1 MRIKNPRSS
10 LIRVMAVFVIAC
22 LVPAC
27 ETPPPPAQSCAPV
40 KAETLPAAPAGISGA
55 RIVTDI
61 SGSMKGFAQPD
72 SVRLFTLHDTLER
85 TARNAV
91 LSSEPSP
98 SIQRCSVGEVLDC
111 NSQISTRAFDNPST
125 YSALESRLDLFMR
138 AGGQTGEKKDDN
150 SRAAATPLDPHRLSI
165 LITDGMDAS
174 APEARA
180 GTPCLGGA
188 DPDCMAHLLKQHA
201 DKGYGIWMALLL
213 MPFNGTH
220 YAERPL
226 DNSLWERVRQH
237 VAGLGQDSYFK
248 GVTLNVKRAD
258 TSVPFTSY
266 RYEGV
271 KPVLIIALSRDVQA
285 GRKFIQE
292 FDGAIKRDNITQPV
306 NGVYTMEVAP
316 LSVRTRQIT
325 KVSLDG
331 ASAVEGVRPVTGKRQ
346 TGLYDYL
353 VDCDRNGGA
362 TFKVA
367 YEDKEGAQVVPNGV
381 EESLNLV
388 PTGDGNLPKNLL
400 TVKSR
405 SDKAFEV
412 QLSCQQLR
420 EGNYTSCFNLQ
431 SAFNI
436 ADQGAAFWSALNADN
451 VYEAPERL
459 YGLREMV
466 QKVLQSVTA
475 RARVADRIV
484 FRVERKG

>member
-1 MRIKNPRSS
+1 
-10 LIRVMAVFVIAC
+10 
-22 LVPAC
+22 
-27 ETPPPPAQSCAPV
+27 
-40 KAETLPAAPAGISGA
+40 
-55 RIVTDI
+55 
-61 SGSMKGFAQPD
+61 
-72 SVRLFTLHDTLER
+72 
-85 TARNAV
+85 
-91 LSSEPSP
+91 
-98 SIQRCSVGEVLDC
+98 
-111 NSQISTRAFDNPST
+111 
-125 YSALESRLDLFMR
+125 
-138 AGGQTGEKKDDN
+138 
-150 SRAAATPLDPHRLSI
+150 
-165 LITDGMDAS
+165 
-174 APEARA
+174 
-180 GTPCLGGA
+180 
-188 DPDCMAHLLKQHA
+188 
-201 DKGYGIWMALLL
+201 
-213 MPFNGTH
+213 
-220 YAERPL
+220 
-226 DNSLWERVRQH
+226 
-237 VAGLGQDSYFK
+237 
-248 GVTLNVKRAD
+248 
-258 TSVPFTSY
+258 
-266 RYEGV
+266 
-271 KPVLIIALSRDVQA
+271 LIIALSRDVQA